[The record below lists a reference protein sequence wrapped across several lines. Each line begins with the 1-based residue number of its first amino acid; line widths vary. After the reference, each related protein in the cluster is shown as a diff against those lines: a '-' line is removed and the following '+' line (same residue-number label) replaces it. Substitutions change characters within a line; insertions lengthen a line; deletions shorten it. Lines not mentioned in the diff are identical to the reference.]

1 MGMAAGQARLL
12 SITARL
18 SDNELRAQLINNDKM
33 RLATQSSQVSEA
45 YVTALNNAQLMFTNY
60 DANNNQA
67 YQQLTFN
74 ALTAYNPYNNQYALS
89 NASGNVL
96 LSETDAANYEFAK
109 NTSNPLETFLACYG
123 LEQSSSYFE
132 YTLGAYTDNGTVYF
146 PSQTTYT
153 DASGNEYYANFN
165 TKYTPA
171 QLKAMYYGGEYIDEN
186 NITYNYTGYENILQ
200 SEEYWNFAS
209 TMQNYTDAYET
220 FAPMVYN
227 NIKEWITSTTYNTAD
242 TGNASIYKSGLGLT
256 MLSANNFINLEGIA
270 LDILGITLKLNNLS
284 GSGLLSDHGENKIS
298 EYISRLNA
306 VIPGADASG
315 ETATN
320 LALNTDQKLTT
331 DNEDQIVYEAK
342 PATGSV
348 RTINVKHVNVKEYE
362 PEYTKEDGTIVNA
375 ENGSI
380 TLETDYSI
388 SFDASLT
395 GTQLQT
401 DPQISHSGYYIT
413 MNEVTLQGIKDTNN
427 DIVFRYYNTTDSAG
441 KDTIATT
448 WLAYPN
454 ETVKEYTEIRISEDQ
469 LTELFQAGF
478 ATNANLST
486 LKYYDAQNTD
496 GNNWNTGTEKTINN
510 VIDYNTQIIKTT
522 SYSLDTIVTTINGII
537 EEMLFNAGTIF
548 EISNDLFATASS
560 QAAKENLDKY
570 FNELYKIIY
579 GEDPTNKGSGL
590 FYTTDLVEKLFCNSG
605 DYTKDASDGMID
617 GYTWNVPS
625 GFEDIYQVL
634 LLDRIMDFYGEPDY
648 AWVDVNNGQENGE
661 AKAKWYENLFNRI
674 EDGGYKTLKNGLASS
689 TEWIQ
694 FAFESGIVTLE
705 QVDDKYTWN
714 KMIYSNCSDITE
726 QTNDAAIAKA
736 EAEYKA
742 AMNKIENKDKRYD
755 MELKNIDTEHNSLQT
770 EYDSIKSAIDKN
782 IERSFKL
789 YS

>member
-132 YTLGAYTDNGTVYF
+132 NTLGAYTDDGTVYF

-270 LDILGITLKLNNLS
+270 LDILVLFLK
-284 GSGLLSDHGENKIS
+284 
-298 EYISRLNA
+298 
-306 VIPGADASG
+306 
-315 ETATN
+315 
-320 LALNTDQKLTT
+320 
-331 DNEDQIVYEAK
+331 
-342 PATGSV
+342 
-348 RTINVKHVNVKEYE
+348 
-362 PEYTKEDGTIVNA
+362 
-375 ENGSI
+375 
-380 TLETDYSI
+380 
-388 SFDASLT
+388 
-395 GTQLQT
+395 
-401 DPQISHSGYYIT
+401 
-413 MNEVTLQGIKDTNN
+413 
-427 DIVFRYYNTTDSAG
+427 
-441 KDTIATT
+441 
-448 WLAYPN
+448 
-454 ETVKEYTEIRISEDQ
+454 
-469 LTELFQAGF
+469 
-478 ATNANLST
+478 
-486 LKYYDAQNTD
+486 
-496 GNNWNTGTEKTINN
+496 
-510 VIDYNTQIIKTT
+510 
-522 SYSLDTIVTTINGII
+522 
-537 EEMLFNAGTIF
+537 
-548 EISNDLFATASS
+548 
-560 QAAKENLDKY
+560 
-570 FNELYKIIY
+570 
-579 GEDPTNKGSGL
+579 
-590 FYTTDLVEKLFCNSG
+590 
-605 DYTKDASDGMID
+605 
-617 GYTWNVPS
+617 
-625 GFEDIYQVL
+625 
-634 LLDRIMDFYGEPDY
+634 
-648 AWVDVNNGQENGE
+648 
-661 AKAKWYENLFNRI
+661 
-674 EDGGYKTLKNGLASS
+674 
-689 TEWIQ
+689 
-694 FAFESGIVTLE
+694 
-705 QVDDKYTWN
+705 
-714 KMIYSNCSDITE
+714 
-726 QTNDAAIAKA
+726 
-736 EAEYKA
+736 
-742 AMNKIENKDKRYD
+742 
-755 MELKNIDTEHNSLQT
+755 
-770 EYDSIKSAIDKN
+770 
-782 IERSFKL
+782 
-789 YS
+789 